1 MPALRSIPALL
12 SAAILLAACGGPR
25 LPPQVSL
32 PERFEPWDAAAQEY
46 RFRPG
51 DELDVRLI
59 HNPEFSDRLIVA
71 PDGQIAMPLI
81 GFVTTA
87 GRTPRELQFELLAR
101 FRRELRQPEVTVVP
115 RTFASQRVFV
125 GGEVANPGIYD
136 LPSEIG
142 VLQAVVIA
150 GGFRPTAREDA
161 VVLIRRTPRE
171 TPMARLV
178 NVSSVV
184 HRGALGEDVPLR
196 AHDVVYVPRSDA
208 AEVGHFVD
216 QYIRNVLP
224 FDRSISY
231 SINSYGIN

>member
-1 MPALRSIPALL
+1 MPISRSILPLLLAAL
-12 SAAILLAACGGPR
+12 LLAACGGPR
-25 LPPQVSL
+25 LAPQVAL
-32 PERFEPWDAAAQEY
+32 PDRFESWNAEAQEY

-59 HNPEFSDRLIVA
+59 HNPEFSDRLTIA

-81 GFVTTA
+81 GFVVAA
-87 GRTPRELQFELLAR
+87 GKTPRELQFELLAR

-115 RTFASQRVFV
+115 RNFASQRVFV

-136 LPSEIG
+136 LPHEIG

-150 GGFRPTAREDA
+150 GGFRPTAREDS
-161 VVLIRRTPRE
+161 VVLIRRTPRD

-178 NVSSVV
+178 DVASVV
-184 HRGALGEDVPLR
+184 HRGQLDQDVPLR

-208 AEVGHFVD
+208 AEVGHFID
-216 QYIRNVLP
+216 QYVRQVLP
-224 FDRSISY
+224 FDRSITY
-231 SINSYGIN
+231 SIN

>member
-1 MPALRSIPALL
+1 MAALVM
-12 SAAILLAACGGPR
+12 LAACAGPQ
-25 LPPQVSL
+25 LPASVSL
-32 PERFEPWDAAAQEY
+32 PERFEQWDAAAQEY

-59 HNPEFSDRLIVA
+59 HNPEFSDRLTVA

-81 GFVTTA
+81 GFVTAA
-87 GRTPRELQFELLAR
+87 GKTPRELQFELLAR

-115 RTFASQRVFV
+115 RAFAAQRVFV

-136 LPSEIG
+136 LPHEIG

-150 GGFRPTAREDA
+150 GGFRPTAREDS

-178 NVSSVV
+178 NVAAVV
-184 HRGALGEDVPLR
+184 HQGALDHDVPLR
-196 AHDVVYVPRSDA
+196 ALDVVYVPRSGA
-208 AEVGHFVD
+208 AEVGHFID
-216 QYIRNVLP
+216 QYIRAVLP
-224 FDRSISY
+224 FDRSITY
-231 SINSYGIN
+231 SLN

>member
-1 MPALRSIPALL
+1 MRALKLL
-12 SAAILLAACGGPR
+12 LVLLGAAAVAACAGPR
-25 LPPQVSL
+25 LPASVSL
-32 PERFEPWDAAAQEY
+32 PERFEAWDAQVAEY

-59 HNPEFSDRLIVA
+59 HNPEFSDRLTVA

-81 GFVTTA
+81 GFVVA
-87 GRTPRELQFELLAR
+87 QGKTPRELQFELLAR

-136 LPSEIG
+136 LPHEIG

-178 NVSSVV
+178 DVASVV
-184 HRGALGEDVPLR
+184 QRGALDQDVPLR
-196 AHDVVYVPRSDA
+196 ALDVVYVPRTGA
-208 AEVGHFVD
+208 AEVGLFVD
-216 QYIRNVLP
+216 QYIRAVLP

-231 SINSYGIN
+231 SLN

>member
-1 MPALRSIPALL
+1 MRAFRLISL
-12 SAAILLAACGGPR
+12 AIFATALAACAGPR
-25 LPPQVSL
+25 LPASVAL
-32 PERFEPWDAAAQEY
+32 PDRFEAWDATVAEY
-46 RFRPG
+46 RLRPG

-81 GFVTTA
+81 GFVTA
-87 GRTPRELQFELLAR
+87 GGKTPRELQFELLAR

-136 LPSEIG
+136 LPHEIG

-150 GGFRPTAREDA
+150 GGFRPTAREDS

-178 NVSSVV
+178 DVAAVV
-184 HRGALGEDVPLR
+184 HEGALDADVPLR
-196 AHDVVYVPRSDA
+196 AHDVVYVPRSGA

-216 QYIRNVLP
+216 QYIRQVLP

-231 SINSYGIN
+231 SLN